1 MTNRVFFVLLLACV
15 LFAVPIPITALST
28 SGVWTA
34 TTITNSETVNLTGD
48 VTVSGTITI
57 NGGTLTINNN
67 TGKTL
72 RITPNAKMDNVFRVN
87 SGGKLVING
96 NASGSSAINY
106 NGIVVNGG
114 ASLTWNNYNLSGS
127 ESYVRR
133 VIHATGDFDIKNV
146 TIENLYRTEIADDA
160 CNAIYFNGGS
170 SGRISHCEF
179 KYVRGVTGAVVRC
192 TNSNS
197 AGSTLDIADSHFVY
211 CGTNDALGSI
221 IRSHGYSTTTLTM
234 TNTCVENCYSTG
246 HGGAVYWNAHGR
258 SDTCCKFDGCRFLNN
273 KANRMG
279 GALFI
284 ETSVSFIN
292 SKTIIQGNTALGEGG
307 GGICINGYTLT
318 DGNTFDKLVASVDD
332 KLEIV
337 GNSAPTGFGG
347 GFLCRFESGTLA
359 ANNATITYNID
370 GAAIKDN
377 EANNGGGTYFLN
389 RIKSELNVTFTVNL
403 NYGDIMGNTAYEN
416 GGGIYL
422 EGLDIGYSGSGGRIC
437 NVKDNKA
444 INGGGIYIYNGNL
457 VLDKVDISS
466 NTSTNNGGGVCLEGG
481 SFKINSGTISK
492 NSSTNYGGGVYSI
505 NKGGTYIN
513 SSFSGGSLNANTA
526 LIGGG
531 ICVDGKINFSTT
543 GANIENNTAANGG
556 GLCVLNG
563 ANMTYKSGLIR
574 FNTANAATT
583 ITGGTGYN
591 KKATEVNGFG
601 GGVFV
606 ADGGTLTLDI
616 SDGRLGLYGNTAT
629 NGADDIFANGNGTS
643 VTVPNVSTMS
653 LTDFAVPVPANSLF
667 WAEDYST
674 NDTNYGDGT
683 KINTLWNGTNLRYHA
698 ALNGRQDIFHVPEN
712 TYANKYISLALGYG
726 NIFITLRKT
735 GLKKGE
741 SAIFNITKQGDT
753 KPYMTVLLTGVDD
766 DGRAVERLISLFA
779 GTWTVKETNWSW
791 AYHSA
796 VTELTKT
803 FTKQSD
809 KETLFVFENTSKD
822 GAPQHSESIKVN
834 EFH

>member
-1 MTNRVFFVLLLACV
+1 M
-15 LFAVPIPITALST
+15 
-28 SGVWTA
+28 
-34 TTITNSETVNLTGD
+34 
-48 VTVSGTITI
+48 
-57 NGGTLTINNN
+57 TINNK

-72 RITPNAKMDNVFRVN
+72 RITPNATMVNVFRVN

-96 NASGSSAINY
+96 NASGSSSINY
-106 NGIVVNGG
+106 NGIVINGG
-114 ASLTWNNYNLSGS
+114 ASLTWNNYNLDGTNG
-127 ESYVRR
+127 YIQR
-133 VIHATGDFDIKNV
+133 VIRASGDFDIKNV
-146 TIENLYRTEIADDA
+146 TIENIYRSDVGGDGAGNSIFFD
-160 CNAIYFNGGS
+160 GGS

-179 KYVRGVTGAVVRC
+179 KYLRGVAGSAVLC
-192 TNSNS
+192 SNSNAS
-197 AGSTLDIADSHFVY
+197 GSTLDIVDSHFIY
-211 CGTNDALGSI
+211 CGTNGNYGSV
-221 IRSHGYSTTTLTM
+221 IRSYGGSTTILTM
-234 TNTCVENCYSTG
+234 TNSVMEYCYSKC
-246 HGGAVYWNAHGR
+246 HGGAIYWNAHGGAA
-258 SDTCCKFDGCRFLNN
+258 CCKFDGCRFLNN
-273 KANRMG
+273 KANKMG

-292 SKTIIQGNTALGEGG
+292 NKTIIQGNTADGEGG
-307 GGICINGYTLT
+307 GGVCINGYTFS
-318 DGNTFDKLVASVDD
+318 GGSAFDKLVAAVND

-337 GNSAPTGFGG
+337 GNSAPIGFGG
-347 GFLCRFESGTLA
+347 GFYCRFEEGTNA
-359 ANNATITYNID
+359 VNNATITYNIE
-370 GAAIKDN
+370 GASIINNTAK
-377 EANNGGGTYFLN
+377 NGGGTYFRD

-403 NYGDIMGNTAYEN
+403 NYGDVMGNTAYEN

-444 INGGGIYIYNGNL
+444 INGGGIYIFNGNL

-505 NKGGTYIN
+505 NTGDTYIN

-543 GANIENNTAANGG
+543 AANIENNTAANGG

-809 KETLFVFENTSKD
+809 EETLFVFENTPKD
-822 GAPQHSESIKVN
+822 GAPQHSEAIKVN